1 MIKRLFI
8 KNFAIINELELPIK
22 DGLTIITGETGA
34 GKSII
39 LKSLGIALGSKAD
52 KVDVRSGQDK
62 SVIEAEVDESG
73 NSVYR
78 RLISKAGRIRS
89 FINEEPISEA
99 DYRLAT
105 KVFADF
111 HGQNEQQFIMN
122 PKTHIDFLDRFCGL
136 EDKVLEIE
144 SCYNDYIMID
154 QQITDLKELSENAL
168 SKKELIE
175 FQLNEIDSIDP
186 KIDEDIE
193 LSKQFKRLNNV
204 DELISTLKN
213 LNQSLTE
220 NEHSIYRQLSSAISD
235 LDKISNYDDS
245 IKSYVEIIKQS
256 SVAIQD
262 ASSGLLNYAD
272 GVDNDSSLI
281 LEVEERLHSIE
292 RLKRK
297 YGGSIESVHEYLN
310 EALDELSELSNVDK
324 KIDSLNEER
333 NYLIGKYQRLAD
345 EVHHARSNSIKDIE
359 KQIQNEMFELNIPK
373 AQFVISIT
381 NKNDPQSDIRFEN
394 IGVVFGPNGYDQI
407 EFFFSA
413 NPGESPKPL
422 SKIASG
428 GEVSRIMLAI
438 KSVLKKSDPVPTLVF
453 DEIDAGISG
462 QAAEKVSEALE
473 KLSKDKQVICIT
485 HLPQIASK
493 ADHHIYISKEIDN
506 EKTVVRARYLSE
518 DEKVHAIAELFSG
531 EIIPSEGLNTAKQF
545 RTQARG

>member
-8 KNFAIINELELPIK
+8 KDFAIINELELPIK

-78 RLISKAGRIRS
+78 RLISKSGRVRS
-89 FINEEPISEA
+89 FINEEPIPEP

-144 SCYNDYIMID
+144 SCYNNYIMID

-175 FQLNEIDSIDP
+175 FQLSEINSIDP
-186 KIDEDIE
+186 KVDEDIE

-220 NEHSIYRQLSSAISD
+220 NEHSIYRQLSSAVSD

-245 IKSYVEIIKQS
+245 IKSYVEIVKQS

-272 GVDNDSSLI
+272 SVDNDPSLI

-310 EALDELSELSNVDK
+310 EALEELSELTNVDK

-345 EVHHARSNSIKDIE
+345 EVHHVRSNSAKDIE

-381 NKNDPQSDIRFEN
+381 NKNYPQSNILFEN
-394 IGVVFGPNGYDQI
+394 IGVVFGSKGYDQI

-413 NPGESPKPL
+413 SNGNVNE
-422 SKIASG
+422 
-428 GEVSRIMLAI
+428 
-438 KSVLKKSDPVPTLVF
+438 TLRD
-453 DEIDAGISG
+453 DECS
-462 QAAEKVSEALE
+462 S
-473 KLSKDKQVICIT
+473 
-485 HLPQIASK
+485 
-493 ADHHIYISKEIDN
+493 HI
-506 EKTVVRARYLSE
+506 
-518 DEKVHAIAELFSG
+518 
-531 EIIPSEGLNTAKQF
+531 
-545 RTQARG
+545 

>member
-8 KNFAIINELELPIK
+8 KDFAIINELELPIN

-39 LKSLGIALGSKAD
+39 LKSLGIVLGSKAD

-78 RLISKAGRIRS
+78 RLISKSGRVRS
-89 FINEEPISEA
+89 FINEEPIPEA

-144 SCYNDYIMID
+144 SCYNNYIMID

-175 FQLNEIDSIDP
+175 FQLSEINSIDP
-186 KIDEDIE
+186 KVDEDIE

-220 NEHSIYRQLSSAISD
+220 NEHSIYRQLSSAVSD

-245 IKSYVEIIKQS
+245 IKSYVEIVKQS

-272 GVDNDSSLI
+272 SVDNDPSLI

-310 EALDELSELSNVDK
+310 EALEELSELTNVDK

-345 EVHHARSNSIKDIE
+345 EVHHVRSNSAKDIE

-381 NKNDPQSDIRFEN
+381 NKNYPQSNILFEN
-394 IGVVFGPNGYDQI
+394 IGVVFGSKGYDQI

-438 KSVLKKSDPVPTLVF
+438 KSVLKKSDPVATLVF

-493 ADHHIYISKEIDN
+493 ADHHIYISKKIDN
-506 EKTVVRARYLSE
+506 EKTVVSARYLSE
-518 DEKVHAIAELFSG
+518 DEKVNAIAELFSG

-545 RTQARG
+545 ITQARG

>member
-8 KNFAIINELELPIK
+8 KDFAIINELELPIK

-78 RLISKAGRIRS
+78 RLISKSGRVRS
-89 FINEEPISEA
+89 FINEEPIPEP

-144 SCYNDYIMID
+144 SCYNNYIMID

-175 FQLNEIDSIDP
+175 FQLSEINSIDP
-186 KIDEDIE
+186 KVDEDIE

-220 NEHSIYRQLSSAISD
+220 NEHSIYRQLSSAVSD

-245 IKSYVEIIKQS
+245 IKSYVEIVKQS

-262 ASSGLLNYAD
+262 ASSGWLNYAD
-272 GVDNDSSLI
+272 GIDNDPSLI

-310 EALDELSELSNVDK
+310 EALEELSELTNVDK

-345 EVHHARSNSIKDIE
+345 EVHHVRFNSAKDIE

-381 NKNDPQSDIRFEN
+381 NKNYPQSNILFEN
-394 IGVVFGPNGYDQI
+394 IGVVFGSKGYDQI

-438 KSVLKKSDPVPTLVF
+438 KSVLKKSDPVATLVF

-493 ADHHIYISKEIDN
+493 ADHHIYISKKIDN
-506 EKTVVRARYLSE
+506 EKTVVSARYLSE
-518 DEKVHAIAELFSG
+518 DEKVNAIAELFSG

>member
-8 KNFAIINELELPIK
+8 KDFAIINELELPIK

-52 KVDVRSGQDK
+52 KIDVRSGQDK
-62 SVIEAEVDESG
+62 SVIEAEIDESG

-78 RLISKAGRIRS
+78 RLISKSGRVRS

-144 SCYNDYIMID
+144 SCYNDYILID

-175 FQLNEIDSIDP
+175 FQLNEINSIDP
-186 KIDEDIE
+186 KVDEDIE

-220 NEHSIYRQLSSAISD
+220 NEHSIYRQISSAIFD

-245 IKSYVEIIKQS
+245 IKSYVEIVKQS

-272 GVDNDSSLI
+272 SIDNDPSLI

-310 EALDELSELSNVDK
+310 ETLEELSELSNVDK

-345 EVHHARSNSIKDIE
+345 EVHHVRSNSVDHIE

-381 NKNDPQSDIRFEN
+381 NKNYPQSNIRFEN
-394 IGVVFGPNGYDQI
+394 IGVVFGPKGYDQI

-493 ADHHIYISKEIDN
+493 ADHHIYISKKIDN
-506 EKTVVRARYLSE
+506 EKTVVSARYLSE

>member
-8 KNFAIINELELPIK
+8 KDFAIINELELPVK

-73 NSVYR
+73 SSVYR
-78 RLISKAGRIRS
+78 RLISKSGRVRS
-89 FINEEPISEA
+89 FINEEPIPEP

-144 SCYNDYIMID
+144 SCYNNYIMID

-175 FQLNEIDSIDP
+175 FQLSEINSIDP
-186 KIDEDIE
+186 KVDEDIE

-220 NEHSIYRQLSSAISD
+220 NEHSIYRQLSSAVSD

-245 IKSYVEIIKQS
+245 IKSYVEIVKQS

-272 GVDNDSSLI
+272 SVDNDPSLI

-310 EALDELSELSNVDK
+310 EALEELSELTNVDK

-345 EVHHARSNSIKDIE
+345 EVHHVRSNSAKDIE

-381 NKNDPQSDIRFEN
+381 NKNYPQSNILFEN
-394 IGVVFGPNGYDQI
+394 IGVVFGSKGYDQI

-438 KSVLKKSDPVPTLVF
+438 KSVLKKSDPVATLVF

-493 ADHHIYISKEIDN
+493 ADHHIYISKKIDN
-506 EKTVVRARYLSE
+506 EKTVVSARYLSE
-518 DEKVHAIAELFSG
+518 DEKVNAIAELFSG

>member
-8 KNFAIINELELPIK
+8 KDFAIINELELPIK
-22 DGLTIITGETGA
+22 GGLTIITGETGA

-78 RLISKAGRIRS
+78 RLISKAGRVRS

-99 DYRLAT
+99 DYRLAA

-111 HGQNEQQFIMN
+111 HGQNAQQFIMN
-122 PKTHIDFLDRFCGL
+122 SKTHIDFLDRFCRL

-154 QQITDLKELSENAL
+154 QQIIDLKELSENAL

-175 FQLNEIDSIDP
+175 FQLNEINSIDP
-186 KIDEDIE
+186 KVDEDIE

-220 NEHSIYRQLSSAISD
+220 NEHSIYRQLSSVVSD

-245 IKSYVEIIKQS
+245 IKSYVEIVKQS

-272 GVDNDSSLI
+272 SVDNDPSLM

-310 EALDELSELSNVDK
+310 EALEELSELTNVDK

-345 EVHHARSNSIKDIE
+345 EVHHVRSNSVEHIE

-381 NKNDPQSDIRFEN
+381 NKNYPQSNILFEN
-394 IGVVFGPNGYDQI
+394 IGVVFGSKGYDQI

-438 KSVLKKSDPVPTLVF
+438 KSVLKKSDPVATLVF

-493 ADHHIYISKEIDN
+493 ADHHIYISKKIDN
-506 EKTVVRARYLSE
+506 EKTVVSARYLSE
-518 DEKVHAIAELFSG
+518 DEKVNAIAELFSG

>member
-8 KNFAIINELELPIK
+8 KDFAIINELELSIK

-52 KVDVRSGQDK
+52 KVYVRSGQDK
-62 SVIEAEVDESG
+62 SVIEAEVDDSAG
-73 NSVYR
+73 SVFR
-78 RLISKAGRIRS
+78 RLISKAGRVRS

-99 DYRLAT
+99 DYRSAT

-122 PKTHIDFLDRFCGL
+122 PKTHVDFLDRFCGL

-144 SCYNDYIMID
+144 SCYNDYITID
-154 QQITDLKELSENAL
+154 QQITDLKELSHNAS

-175 FQLNEIDSIDP
+175 FQLNEINSVDP
-186 KIDEDIE
+186 KVDEDIE
-193 LSKQFKRLNNV
+193 LTTQFKRLNNV

-245 IKSYVEIIKQS
+245 IKSYVETIKQS
-256 SVAIQD
+256 SIAIQD

-272 GVDNDSSLI
+272 GIDNDPSLI

-310 EALDELSELSNVDK
+310 EALEELDELSNVDK
-324 KIDSLNEER
+324 KIDSLNEEK
-333 NYLIGKYQRLAD
+333 NYLIAKYQRLAD
-345 EVHHARSNSIKDIE
+345 DVHRIRSNSAKEIDE
-359 KQIQNEMFELNIPK
+359 QIQNEMFELNIPK

-381 NKNDPQSDIRFEN
+381 NKNDPQSNIRFDN
-394 IGVVFGPNGYDQI
+394 VGVVFGPKGYDQV

-493 ADHHIYISKEIDN
+493 ADHHIYISKEIGN
-506 EKTVVRARYLSE
+506 EKTVVSARYLSE

>member
-8 KNFAIINELELPIK
+8 KDFAIINELELPIN

-186 KIDEDIE
+186 KVDEDIA

-493 ADHHIYISKEIDN
+493 ADHHIYISKKIDN
-506 EKTVVRARYLSE
+506 EKTVVSARYLSE

>member
-8 KNFAIINELELPIK
+8 KDFAIINELELPIK

-154 QQITDLKELSENAL
+154 QQITDLKELSENVL

-175 FQLNEIDSIDP
+175 FQLNEINSIDP
-186 KIDEDIE
+186 KFDEDIE

-245 IKSYVEIIKQS
+245 IKSYVEIVKQS

-272 GVDNDSSLI
+272 GVDNDPSLI

-310 EALDELSELSNVDK
+310 EALEELSELSNVDK
-324 KIDSLNEER
+324 NIDSLNEER
-333 NYLIGKYQRLAD
+333 NYLIRKYQRLAD
-345 EVHHARSNSIKDIE
+345 EVHHVRSNSVEDIE
-359 KQIQNEMFELNIPK
+359 KQIQIEMFELNIPK

-381 NKNDPQSDIRFEN
+381 NKNYPQSNIRFEN
-394 IGVVFGPNGYDQI
+394 IGVVFGPKGYDQI

-493 ADHHIYISKEIDN
+493 ADHHIYISKKIDN
-506 EKTVVRARYLSE
+506 EKTVVSARYLSE
-518 DEKVHAIAELFSG
+518 DEKVNAIAELFSG

>member
-8 KNFAIINELELPIK
+8 KDFAIINELELSIK

-78 RLISKAGRIRS
+78 RLISKSGRVRS
-89 FINEEPISEA
+89 FINEEPIPEP

-111 HGQNEQQFIMN
+111 YGQNEQQFIMN

-144 SCYNDYIMID
+144 SCYNNYIMID

-175 FQLNEIDSIDP
+175 FQLSEINSIDP
-186 KIDEDIE
+186 KVDEDIE

-220 NEHSIYRQLSSAISD
+220 NEHSIYRQLSSAVSD

-245 IKSYVEIIKQS
+245 IKSYVEIVKQS

-272 GVDNDSSLI
+272 SVDNDPSLI

-310 EALDELSELSNVDK
+310 EALEELSELTNVDK

-345 EVHHARSNSIKDIE
+345 EVHHVRSNSAKDIE

-381 NKNDPQSDIRFEN
+381 NKNYPQSNILFEN
-394 IGVVFGPNGYDQI
+394 IGVVFGPKGYDQI

-438 KSVLKKSDPVPTLVF
+438 KSVLKKSDPVATLVF

-493 ADHHIYISKEIDN
+493 ADHHIYISKKIDN
-506 EKTVVRARYLSE
+506 EKTVVSARYLSE
-518 DEKVHAIAELFSG
+518 DEKVNAIAELFSG

>member
-8 KNFAIINELELPIK
+8 KDFAIINELELPIK

-78 RLISKAGRIRS
+78 RLISKSGRVRS
-89 FINEEPISEA
+89 FINEEPIPEP

-144 SCYNDYIMID
+144 SCYNNYIMID

-175 FQLNEIDSIDP
+175 FQLSEINSIDP
-186 KIDEDIE
+186 KVDEDIE

-220 NEHSIYRQLSSAISD
+220 NEHSIYRQLSSAVSD

-245 IKSYVEIIKQS
+245 IKSYVEIVKQS

-272 GVDNDSSLI
+272 SVDNDPSLI

-310 EALDELSELSNVDK
+310 EALEELDELSNVDK
-324 KIDSLNEER
+324 KIDSLNEEK
-333 NYLIGKYQRLAD
+333 NYLIAKYQRLAD
-345 EVHHARSNSIKDIE
+345 YVHRIRSNSAKEIDE
-359 KQIQNEMFELNIPK
+359 QIQNEMFELNIPK

-381 NKNDPQSDIRFEN
+381 NKNDPQSNIRFDN
-394 IGVVFGPNGYDQI
+394 FGVVFGPKGYDQV

-493 ADHHIYISKEIDN
+493 ADHHIYISKKIDN
-506 EKTVVRARYLSE
+506 EKTVVSARYLSE
-518 DEKVHAIAELFSG
+518 DEKVNAIAELFSG

>member
-8 KNFAIINELELPIK
+8 KDFAIINELELPIK
-22 DGLTIITGETGA
+22 GGLTIITGETGA

-39 LKSLGIALGSKAD
+39 LKSLGIVLGSKAD

-78 RLISKAGRIRS
+78 RLISKSGRVRS
-89 FINEEPISEA
+89 FINEEPIPEA

-144 SCYNDYIMID
+144 SCYNNYIMID

-175 FQLNEIDSIDP
+175 FQLSEINSIDP
-186 KIDEDIE
+186 KVDEDIE

-245 IKSYVEIIKQS
+245 IKSYVEIVKQS

-262 ASSGLLNYAD
+262 ASSGLLNYAVS
-272 GVDNDSSLI
+272 VDNDPSLI

-310 EALDELSELSNVDK
+310 EALEELSELTNVDK

-345 EVHHARSNSIKDIE
+345 EVHHVRSNSAKDIE

-381 NKNDPQSDIRFEN
+381 NKNYPQSNILFEN
-394 IGVVFGPNGYDQI
+394 IGVGFGSKGYDQI

-422 SKIASG
+422 SKIGSG

-438 KSVLKKSDPVPTLVF
+438 KSVLKKSDPVATLVF

-493 ADHHIYISKEIDN
+493 ADHHIYISKKIDN
-506 EKTVVRARYLSE
+506 EKTVVSARYLSE
-518 DEKVHAIAELFSG
+518 DEKVNAIAELFSG

>member
-8 KNFAIINELELPIK
+8 KDFAIINELELPIK

-78 RLISKAGRIRS
+78 RLISKSGRVRS
-89 FINEEPISEA
+89 FINEEPIPEP

-144 SCYNDYIMID
+144 SCYNNYIMID
-154 QQITDLKELSENAL
+154 QQITDLKKLSENAL

-175 FQLNEIDSIDP
+175 FQLSEINSIDP
-186 KIDEDIE
+186 KVDEDIE

-220 NEHSIYRQLSSAISD
+220 NEHSIYRQLSSAVSD

-245 IKSYVEIIKQS
+245 IKSYVEIVKQS

-272 GVDNDSSLI
+272 SVDSDPSLI

-310 EALDELSELSNVDK
+310 EALEELSELTNVDK

-345 EVHHARSNSIKDIE
+345 EVHHVRSNSAKDIE

-381 NKNDPQSDIRFEN
+381 NKNYPQSNILFEN
-394 IGVVFGPNGYDQI
+394 IGVVFGPKGYDQI

-413 NPGESPKPL
+413 NPGESTKPL

-428 GEVSRIMLAI
+428 GDVSRIMLSI
-438 KSVLKKSDPVPTLVF
+438 KSVLKKSDPVATLVF

-493 ADHHIYISKEIDN
+493 ADHHIYISKKIDN
-506 EKTVVRARYLSE
+506 EKTVVSARYLSE
-518 DEKVHAIAELFSG
+518 DEKVNAIAELFSG

>member
-8 KNFAIINELELPIK
+8 KDFAIINELELPIN

-186 KIDEDIE
+186 KVDEDIA

-256 SVAIQD
+256 AVAIQD

-493 ADHHIYISKEIDN
+493 ADHHIYISKKIDN
-506 EKTVVRARYLSE
+506 EKTVVSARYLSE

>member
-8 KNFAIINELELPIK
+8 KDFAIINELELPIK
-22 DGLTIITGETGA
+22 GGLTIITGETGA

-78 RLISKAGRIRS
+78 RLISKSGRVRS
-89 FINEEPISEA
+89 FINEEPIPEP

-144 SCYNDYIMID
+144 SCYNNYIMID

-175 FQLNEIDSIDP
+175 FQLSEINSIDP
-186 KIDEDIE
+186 KVDEDIE

-220 NEHSIYRQLSSAISD
+220 NEHSIYRQLSSAVSD

-245 IKSYVEIIKQS
+245 IKSYVEIVKQS

-272 GVDNDSSLI
+272 SVDNDPSLI

-310 EALDELSELSNVDK
+310 EALEELSELTNVDK

-345 EVHHARSNSIKDIE
+345 EVHHVRFNSAKDIE

-381 NKNDPQSDIRFEN
+381 NKNYPQSNIRFEN
-394 IGVVFGPNGYDQI
+394 IGVVFGPKGYDQI

-438 KSVLKKSDPVPTLVF
+438 KSVLKKSDPVATLVF

-493 ADHHIYISKEIDN
+493 ADHHIYISKKIDN
-506 EKTVVRARYLSE
+506 EKTVVSARYLSE
-518 DEKVHAIAELFSG
+518 DEKVNAIAELFSG